1 MKSCS
6 SRAQDLQSIGNDMS
20 GNYALG
26 RDIDATGYAFST
38 LGDASKTPF
47 FDPCRHPSEPYGE

>member
-26 RDIDATGYAFST
+26 RDIDATGYAFSR
-38 LGDASKTPF
+38 LGYASTTPF
-47 FDPCRHPSEPYGE
+47 FDSFRQPSQTNGQ